1 MQEKYYPPP
10 QTTPTFDMFEIKNQ
24 NKGIEDYIGYIDS
37 HCPYMYLLFGETT
50 SHLTIKWRGTFQ

>member
-10 QTTPTFDMFEIKNQ
+10 PTFDMFEIKNQ
-24 NKGIEDYIGYIDS
+24 NTEIEDYIGYIDS
-37 HCPYMYLLFGETT
+37 HCPYLLFGETT

>member
-24 NKGIEDYIGYIDS
+24 NTGIEDYIGYIDS
-37 HCPYMYLLFGETT
+37 HCPRYLLFGETT

>member
-24 NKGIEDYIGYIDS
+24 NKGIEDYIGYRFPLSLI
-37 HCPYMYLLFGETT
+37 YYLEKPPP
-50 SHLTIKWRGTFQ
+50 I